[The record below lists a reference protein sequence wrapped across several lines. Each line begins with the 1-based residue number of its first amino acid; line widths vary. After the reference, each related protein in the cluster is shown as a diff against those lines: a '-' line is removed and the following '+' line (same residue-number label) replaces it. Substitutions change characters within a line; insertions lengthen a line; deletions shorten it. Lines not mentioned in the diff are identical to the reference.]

1 MPSVLCVVLVAFESG
16 MLLLRAL
23 CQSPEKTLLSWKV
36 RELLC
41 STVGERTKFIL
52 LSVVLLKLST
62 SLSRRLSS
70 AGVCRDVG
78 SCSGGSGSNGC
89 GVSGRCDSCGED
101 VGCTGQTVEQDA

>member
-23 CQSPEKTLLSWKV
+23 CQSPEKTLLSWKM

-41 STVGERTKFIL
+41 STVGERTKLIL
-52 LSVVLLKLST
+52 LSVVLLRLST

-78 SCSGGSGSNGC
+78 SCSGNNGC
-89 GVSGRCDSCGED
+89 GVSGGCDSCGED
-101 VGCTGQTVEQDA
+101 VGGAGADGGA